1 MKKSMT
7 ALASLMLVGL
17 MSVPALA
24 VNCPVGDSN
33 EPMVIA
39 PAPTTGYQQTIQ
51 VNGQKTD
58 LSPQAEKVVPFRP
71 QKQTWRRWASLAA
84 CLVVVV
90 AAVLAVPQFRGS
102 DNDTTPPQLTG
113 TPFHQVD
120 TLAALSDAVGFPVTE
135 PSALPFDLVNTTYTA
150 YDEGTAEI
158 TYTGPDGQTATYRQS
173 LGTADNSG
181 DYNLY
186 PDTQTLPEQNATL
199 KGQDQSYTLAL
210 WTDGTY
216 TYSLRLSSGL
226 SADAWQAL
234 LDGPAP

>member
-1 MKKSMT
+1 MPLDKPEKNPYRE
-7 ALASLMLVGL
+7 LM
-17 MSVPALA
+17 
-24 VNCPVGDSN
+24 
-33 EPMVIA
+33 E
-39 PAPTTGYQQTIQ
+39 Q
-51 VNGQKTD
+51 VNLTPEARERILTNVQQAD
-58 LSPQAEKVVPFRP
+58 LSPQAKKVVPLRSK
-71 QKQTWRRWASLAA
+71 QQTWRRWASLAA

-173 LGTADNSG
+173 RGSEGNSG

-199 KGQDQSYTLAL
+199 KGQGQSYTLAL

-216 TYSLRLSSGL
+216 TYSLRLSSAL

>member
-1 MKKSMT
+1 MPLDKPEKNPYRE
-7 ALASLMLVGL
+7 LM
-17 MSVPALA
+17 
-24 VNCPVGDSN
+24 
-33 EPMVIA
+33 E
-39 PAPTTGYQQTIQ
+39 Q
-51 VNGQKTD
+51 VNLTPEARERILTNVQQAD
-58 LSPQAEKVVPFRP
+58 LSPQAEKVVPFPRRR
-71 QKQTWRRWASLAA
+71 QTWRRWASLAA

-90 AAVLAVPQFRGS
+90 AAVLAVPQLQAEP
-102 DNDTTPPQLTG
+102 NETTPPQLTG

-135 PSALPFDLVNTTYTA
+135 PTALPFDLVNTTYTA

-173 LGTADNSG
+173 RGSEGNSG

-199 KGQDQSYTLAL
+199 KGQDGLYTLAL

-216 TYSLRLSSGL
+216 TYSLRLSSAL

>member
-1 MKKSMT
+1 MDKPNQNPYRE
-7 ALASLMLVGL
+7 LMEQVTLTPEARERILTNV
-17 MSVPALA
+17 
-24 VNCPVGDSN
+24 
-33 EPMVIA
+33 
-39 PAPTTGYQQTIQ
+39 QQA
-51 VNGQKTD
+51 D
-58 LSPQAEKVVPFRP
+58 LSPQPEQKIVPFRP

-84 CLVVVV
+84 CLVVV
-90 AAVLAVPQFRGS
+90 AAVLAVPQLRAEP
-102 DNDTTPPQLTG
+102 NETTPPQLTG
-113 TPFHQVD
+113 VPFQEVD
-120 TLAALSDAVGFPVTE
+120 SLAALSDAVGFPVTE

-158 TYTGPDGQTATYRQS
+158 TYTGPNDQTATYRQS

-181 DYNLY
+181 DDTLY
-186 PDTQTLPEQNATL
+186 KDTQVIPENNATL

-210 WTDGTY
+210 WTDDTY

>member
-24 VNCPVGDSN
+24 VNCPVGNSD

-58 LSPQAEKVVPFRP
+58 LSPQAEKVVPFPRRR
-71 QKQTWRRWASLAA
+71 QTWRRWASLAA
-84 CLVVVV
+84 CLVVV
-90 AAVLAVPQFRGS
+90 AAVLVAVPLLREQPDTAPPVQVLPPFR
-102 DNDTTPPQLTG
+102 
-113 TPFHQVD
+113 QVD
-120 TLAALSDAVGFPVTE
+120 SLDALSEAVGFPVTE
-135 PSALPFDLVNTTYTA
+135 VSKLPFDPVSTTYTA
-150 YDEGTAEI
+150 YDEGLAEI
-158 TYTGPDGQTATYRQS
+158 TYTGSGGQTATYRQS
-173 LGTADNSG
+173 RGSEGNSG

-199 KGQDQSYTLAL
+199 KGQGQSYTLAL

-216 TYSLRLSSGL
+216 TYSLRLSSAL

>member
-1 MKKSMT
+1 MDKPEKNPYRE
-7 ALASLMLVGL
+7 LM
-17 MSVPALA
+17 
-24 VNCPVGDSN
+24 
-33 EPMVIA
+33 E
-39 PAPTTGYQQTIQ
+39 Q
-51 VNGQKTD
+51 VNLTPEARERILTNVQQAD
-58 LSPQAEKVVPFRP
+58 LSPQPEKVVPFPRRR
-71 QKQTWRRWASLAA
+71 QTWRRWASLAA

-90 AAVLAVPQFRGS
+90 AAVLAVPQLQAEP
-102 DNDTTPPQLTG
+102 NETTPPQLTG

-173 LGTADNSG
+173 RGSEGNSG

-216 TYSLRLSSGL
+216 TYSLRLSSAL

>member
-1 MKKSMT
+1 MDKPEKNPYRE
-7 ALASLMLVGL
+7 LM
-17 MSVPALA
+17 
-24 VNCPVGDSN
+24 
-33 EPMVIA
+33 E
-39 PAPTTGYQQTIQ
+39 Q
-51 VNGQKTD
+51 VNLTPEARERILTNVQQAD
-58 LSPQAEKVVPFRP
+58 LSPQAKKVVPLRSK
-71 QKQTWRRWASLAA
+71 QQTWRRWASLAA

-90 AAVLAVPQFRGS
+90 AAVLVVPQLRAEP
-102 DNDTTPPQLTG
+102 NETTPPQLTG

-135 PSALPFDLVNTTYTA
+135 VSKLPFDPVSTTYTA
-150 YDEGTAEI
+150 YDEGLAEI
-158 TYTGPDGQTATYRQS
+158 TYTGSGGQTATYRQS
-173 LGTADNSG
+173 RGSEGNSG

-199 KGQDQSYTLAL
+199 KGQDGLYTLAL

-216 TYSLRLSSGL
+216 TYSLHLSNGL

>member
-1 MKKSMT
+1 MDKPEKNPYRE
-7 ALASLMLVGL
+7 LM
-17 MSVPALA
+17 
-24 VNCPVGDSN
+24 
-33 EPMVIA
+33 E
-39 PAPTTGYQQTIQ
+39 Q
-51 VNGQKTD
+51 VNLTPEARERILTNVQQAD
-58 LSPQAEKVVPFRP
+58 LSPQPEKVVPFPRRR
-71 QKQTWRRWASLAA
+71 QTWRRWASLAA

-135 PSALPFDLVNTTYTA
+135 VSKLPFDPVSTTYTA
-150 YDEGTAEI
+150 YDEGLAEI
-158 TYTGPDGQTATYRQS
+158 TYTGSGGQTATYRQS
-173 LGTADNSG
+173 RGSKGNSG
-181 DYNLY
+181 DNLY

-199 KGQDQSYTLAL
+199 KGQGQSYTLAL

-216 TYSLRLSSGL
+216 TYSLRLSSAL

>member
-1 MKKSMT
+1 MPLDKPEKNPYRE
-7 ALASLMLVGL
+7 LM
-17 MSVPALA
+17 
-24 VNCPVGDSN
+24 
-33 EPMVIA
+33 E
-39 PAPTTGYQQTIQ
+39 Q
-51 VNGQKTD
+51 VNLTPEARERILTNVQQAD
-58 LSPQAEKVVPFRP
+58 LSPQAKKVVPLRSK
-71 QKQTWRRWASLAA
+71 QQTWRHWASLAA

-90 AAVLAVPQFRGS
+90 AAVLVVPQLRAEP
-102 DNDTTPPQLTG
+102 NETTPPQLTG

-135 PSALPFDLVNTTYTA
+135 VSKLPFDPVSTTYTA
-150 YDEGTAEI
+150 YDEGLAEI
-158 TYTGPDGQTATYRQS
+158 TYTGSGGQTATYRQS
-173 LGTADNSG
+173 RGSEGNSG

-199 KGQDQSYTLAL
+199 KGQDQRYTLAL

-216 TYSLRLSSGL
+216 AYSLRLSSAL